1 MGNSKV
7 FINRELSW
15 LEFDA
20 RVLGEAEDVLN
31 PLFERLKFLSIRLQI
46 LMNFLW

>member
-31 PLFERLKFLSIRLQI
+31 PLFERLKIGRASCRERV
-46 LMNFLW
+46 